1 MEQSIYKKYES
12 WLNEITITPSEKEM
26 LKNYT
31 PEEIESCFGADLEFG
46 TAGIRGV
53 MGVGTNRMN
62 IYVIRQAT
70 QGLAEYLLANFKNP
84 SVAIAYDSRNN
95 SEKFAKETASVLAAN
110 GIKVYIFRELMPVP
124 SLSFAVRKLKTSA
137 GVVIT
142 ASHNPKQYN
151 GYKVYGSDGCQMTPD
166 AAKAVL
172 ENIRK
177 IPVFSGVKRSTFA
190 IEMSNEVIQYIPDK
204 VIEKYYASVLKQSIL
219 SPKESER
226 VLRITYTPL
235 HGSGLKPV
243 TTVLKEDG
251 FDKIDIVEEQR
262 LPDGNF
268 TTCPYPN
275 PELKEAMELG
285 IKLMLEKNN
294 DILIATDPDSD
305 RAGVVV
311 NQNGEPVILTGNEM
325 GILLFDF
332 IVNARIEAH
341 KLPTNAVVVKTIV
354 STDLINLMAK
364 KYGVKVIDVLTGFKF
379 IGEQIH
385 LLELERKTRRFI
397 LGFEES
403 CGYLTNPKVR
413 DKDAVNAMLL
423 ICEMANY
430 YKTKGI
436 TLVDRL
442 NQLYTKYGAFKTGLL
457 TYEFQGVEGAQKIKD
472 IMKAFREKSI
482 NDVIPGIDHVGDYL
496 LGEIKYADK
505 VEPTNL
511 PKSDVVKFF
520 LKDAETI
527 TIRPSGT
534 EPKLKAYVFA
544 KNQESL
550 DSLKAIIDALNKEY
564 EINEEK
570 GLLSID
576 IIKKK
581 QKLFG
586 FYFTARCVYLML
598 FTLRTDFLG

>member
-1 MEQSIYKKYES
+1 MENKILEKYES
-12 WLNEITITPSEKEM
+12 WLNETTITPSEKEI
-26 LKNYT
+26 LKNYSN
-31 PEEIESCFGADLEFG
+31 EEIERCFGADLEFG

-62 IYVIRQAT
+62 IYVVRQAT

-110 GIKVYIFRELMPVP
+110 GVKVYFYRELMPVP
-124 SLSFAVRKLKTSA
+124 ALSFAVRKLKTSA

-151 GYKVYGSDGCQMTPD
+151 GYKVYGPDGCQMTPD
-166 AAKAVL
+166 AAKQVL

-177 IPVFSGVKRSTFA
+177 IPVFSGVKRSSFA
-190 IEMSNEVIQYIPDK
+190 IEMSNERIEYISEK
-204 VIEKYYASVLKQSIL
+204 VIEKYYLSVLKQSIL

-226 VLRITYTPL
+226 TLKITYTPL
-235 HGSGLKPV
+235 HGAGLKPV
-243 TTVLKEDG
+243 TTVLDLDG
-251 FDKIDIVEEQR
+251 FKSIDIVEEQK
-262 LPDGNF
+262 LPDGDF

-285 IKLMLEKNN
+285 IKLMLEKEN

-311 NQNGEPVILTGNEM
+311 NNKNTPIILTGNEI

-332 IVNARIEAH
+332 IVNARLESH
-341 KLPTNAVVVKTIV
+341 KMPKNPIVVKTIV
-354 STDLINLMAK
+354 STDLINIMAK
-364 KYGVKVIDVLTGFKF
+364 KYGVQVIDVLTGFKF

-385 LLELERKTRRFI
+385 LLEENSNVKRFI

-403 CGYLTNPKVR
+403 CGYLTNPNVR

-430 YKTKGI
+430 YKHKGL

-442 NQLYTKYGAFKTGLL
+442 EQLYAEFGNYKTVTLSYQFDGLDGK
-457 TYEFQGVEGAQKIKD
+457 EKMAE
-472 IMKAFREKSI
+472 IMKNFRDPEIQKNLGNVQYI
-482 NDVIPGIDHVGDYL
+482 GDYL
-496 LGEIKYADK
+496 QQKLIYSDHE
-505 VEPTNL
+505 EPTNL
-511 PKSDVVKFF
+511 PPSDVIKMF
-520 LKDAETI
+520 LEDAETV

-534 EPKLKAYVFA
+534 EPKVKAYVFA
-544 KNQESL
+544 HGEERVEA
-550 DSLKAIIDALNKEY
+550 LKQIIDN
-564 EINEEK
+564 
-570 GLLSID
+570 
-576 IIKKK
+576 
-581 QKLFG
+581 
-586 FYFTARCVYLML
+586 LMN
-598 FTLRTDFLG
+598 

>member
-1 MEQSIYKKYES
+1 MEQKILEKYQS
-12 WLNEITITPSEKEM
+12 WLNEITITPSEKEI
-26 LKNYT
+26 LKNYSE
-31 PEEIESCFGADLEFG
+31 EEIESCFGMDLEFG

-62 IYVIRQAT
+62 IYVVRQAT
-70 QGLAEYLLANFKNP
+70 QGLAQYLLKHFKNP

-110 GIKVYIFRELMPVP
+110 GVKVYIFSELMPVP

-166 AAKAVL
+166 AAKEVL
-172 ENIRK
+172 QNIRE
-177 IPVFSGVKRSTFA
+177 IPVFSGVKRSSFA
-190 IEMSNEVIQYIPDK
+190 IEMSNERIQYISEK

-219 SPKESER
+219 SPKISDR

-243 TTVLKEDG
+243 TTVLARDG
-251 FDKIDIVEEQR
+251 FEIVNVVEEQR
-262 LPDGNF
+262 LPNGDF
-268 TTCPYPN
+268 PTCPYPN
-275 PELKEAMELG
+275 PELKEAMQLG
-285 IKLMLEKNN
+285 IEQMLKNED
-294 DILIATDPDSD
+294 DICIATDPDSD

-311 NQNGEPVILTGNEM
+311 NHRGTPVILTGNEM

-332 IVNARIEAH
+332 IVNARIEA
-341 KLPTNAVVVKTIV
+341 KKMPKDPVIVKTIV

-364 KYGVKVIDVLTGFKF
+364 KYNVQVIDVLTGFKF

-385 LLELERKTRRFI
+385 LLEEHSNVKRFI

-403 CGYLTNPKVR
+403 CGYLTNPAVR

-423 ICEMANY
+423 IAEMANH
-430 YKTKGI
+430 YKHRGV

-442 NQLYTKYGAFKTGLL
+442 NQLYD
-457 TYEFQGVEGAQKIKD
+457 EF
-472 IMKAFREKSI
+472 
-482 NDVIPGIDHVGDYL
+482 GDYKTVTL
-496 LGEIKYADK
+496 SYQFDGLDGKDKMAQIMANFRNPEIQSSIGNVHHIGDYKLQKLIFPDH
-505 VEPTNL
+505 EEDTNL
-511 PKSDVVKFF
+511 PSSDVIKMF
-520 LKDAETI
+520 LDDAETV

-534 EPKLKAYVFA
+534 EPKVKAYIFA
-544 KNQESL
+544 HGEERVKA
-550 DSLKAIIDALNKEY
+550 LKQIID
-564 EINEEK
+564 
-570 GLLSID
+570 GLM
-576 IIKKK
+576 K
-581 QKLFG
+581 
-586 FYFTARCVYLML
+586 
-598 FTLRTDFLG
+598 

>member
-1 MEQSIYKKYES
+1 MEQAIYEKYES
-12 WLNEITITPSEKEM
+12 WLNEITITPSEKEI
-26 LKNYT
+26 LKNFSQ
-31 PEEIESCFGADLEFG
+31 EEIESCFGADLEFG

-62 IYVIRQAT
+62 IYVVRQAT
-70 QGLAEYLLANFKNP
+70 QGLAEYLLANFKSP

-110 GIKVYIFRELMPVP
+110 GIKVYIYRELMPVP
-124 SLSFAVRKLKTSA
+124 ALSFAVRKLKASA

-151 GYKVYGSDGCQMTPD
+151 GYKVYGSDGCQMTPA
-166 AAKAVL
+166 AAKQVL

-190 IEMSNEVIQYIPDK
+190 IEMSNDRIAYIPEK

-219 SPKESER
+219 SPKQDDR

-243 TTVLKEDG
+243 TTVLNRDG
-251 FDKIDIVEEQR
+251 FNLIDIVEEQKY
-262 LPDGNF
+262 PDGDFN
-268 TTCPYPN
+268 TCPYPN

-285 IKLMLEKNN
+285 IKLMLEKEN
-294 DILIATDPDSD
+294 DLLIATDPDSD

-311 NQNGEPVILTGNEM
+311 NNRKTPVILTGNEI

-332 IVNARIEAH
+332 IVNARLQSH
-341 KLPTNAVVVKTIV
+341 KMPKNPVVVKTIV
-354 STDLINLMAK
+354 STDLINIMAK
-364 KYGVKVIDVLTGFKF
+364 KYGVKVIDVLTGFKY

-385 LLELERKTRRFI
+385 LLEEKSNVKRFI

-403 CGYLTNPKVR
+403 CGYLTNPAVR

-430 YKTKGI
+430 YKHRGV

-442 NQLYTKYGAFKTGLL
+442 EQLYKEFGDYKTVTLSYQFEGLNGKDKMS
-457 TYEFQGVEGAQKIKD
+457 EIMANFRKPEIQKILGNVQY
-472 IMKAFREKSI
+472 I
-482 NDVIPGIDHVGDYL
+482 GDYL
-496 LGEIKYADK
+496 RQKLIFSDHE
-505 VEPTNL
+505 EPTNL
-511 PKSDVVKFF
+511 PASDVIKMF
-520 LKDAETI
+520 LDDAETV

-534 EPKLKAYVFA
+534 EPKVKAYIFA
-544 KNQESL
+544 HGEERVEA
-550 DSLKAIIDALNKEY
+550 LKHIIDN
-564 EINEEK
+564 
-570 GLLSID
+570 
-576 IIKKK
+576 
-581 QKLFG
+581 
-586 FYFTARCVYLML
+586 LMK
-598 FTLRTDFLG
+598 